1 MKVYLLIL
9 IVLSAFRLNAQDLA
23 ASKQYFLQPF
33 LLNPA
38 IAGTTGCSELLL
50 GHQQQ
55 WNGMQDAPSTQTLS
69 YQTRIGNIG
78 AGGSLVND
86 RNGYTQHYLAQ
97 AIFAYHINFT
107 NKDLENSLSLG
118 FAASLAD
125 NSVDETQFLQRK
137 VDPAITGTR
146 TDTYY
151 PDFNFGAFYIDHS
164 FTCGLS
170 FKQLLNQKVG
180 GVREPS
186 RPTYLFAQAAYNF
199 KLDKQFNVLPSLV
212 YTSGENWLR
221 QLDLNCKFFYLSSN
235 NIRYWMGLS
244 YHLDLSN
251 TMGSKLDI
259 LGATG
264 LAWNRFILAY
274 SYETLANGLITSNSG
289 SHQIMF
295 GLNFCPNKR
304 KKCPAYE

>member
-1 MKVYLLIL
+1 MRPYLFVIIIL
-9 IVLSAFRLNAQDLA
+9 SNLRLVGQDLA

-38 IAGTTGCSELLL
+38 IAGTTGGSELLL

-55 WNGMQDAPSTQTLS
+55 WTGMQDAPSTQTLS

-78 AGGSLVND
+78 AGGCLVD
-86 RNGYTQHYLAQ
+86 DKNGFTQHYLAQ

-107 NKDLENSLSLG
+107 NKDLENVLSLG
-118 FAASLAD
+118 FAATLAD

-137 VDPAITGTR
+137 IDPAITGTR
-146 TDTYY
+146 TDIYY
-151 PDFNFGAFYIDHS
+151 PDFNFGTFYIDNS

-170 FKQLLNQKVG
+170 FKQLLSQKVG
-180 GVREPS
+180 GVTEPP
-186 RPTYLFAQAAYNF
+186 RPTYLFAQAGYNF
-199 KLDKQFNVLPSLV
+199 QIDKEINILPSLV

-221 QLDLNCKFFYLSSN
+221 QLDINCKFFFLSID
-235 NIRYWMGLS
+235 NIRYWTGIS

-251 TMGSKLDI
+251 TMNNKLDI
-259 LGATG
+259 LAATG
-264 LAWNRFILAY
+264 LAWSHFILAY
-274 SYETLANGLITSNSG
+274 SYETLANGLVTSNSG
-289 SHQIMF
+289 SHQIVF
-295 GLNFCPNKR
+295 GLNFGLNKR